1 MADIAEVRTALDQ
14 VVVELEGVDDHTRR
28 KIPDTTVALRVRDLD
43 VAFAGR
49 LEAGAL
55 LDIHDIDP
63 GNLNES
69 RLRLTLT
76 SDDLIEVV
84 AGRLSFGRAWAKGR
98 IKVDAHFRDLFE
110 LRKFL

>member
-1 MADIAEVRTALDQ
+1 MADITEVRAAIAHVVDQ
-14 VVVELEGVDDHTRR
+14 LADVDPDTRR
-28 KIPDTTVALRVRDLD
+28 KIPDTTVALQVRDLD

-49 LEAGAL
+49 LEQGAL
-55 LDIHDIDP
+55 LDVHDIDP
-63 GNLNES
+63 SDLHEA

-84 AGRLSFGRAWAKGR
+84 EGRLSFGRAWAKGR
-98 IKVDAHFRDLFE
+98 IKVDAHVRDLFA